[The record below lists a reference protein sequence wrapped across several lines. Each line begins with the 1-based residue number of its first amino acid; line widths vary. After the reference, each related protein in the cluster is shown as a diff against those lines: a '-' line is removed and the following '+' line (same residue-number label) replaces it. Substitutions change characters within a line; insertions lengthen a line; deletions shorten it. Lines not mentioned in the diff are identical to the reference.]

1 MHNIFSEDA
10 ILKLANV
17 LSNHLAQPEKYIF
30 SKTYNIKCGKIYVKS
45 FGDDAIIYL
54 DQCIDKKYVN
64 LWRNTS
70 IKILLKDLKHKTLD
84 NYYVVSFENVYYLLR
99 LLDDDAIAYLKK
111 KNIQHPIDLESPF
124 GKYAIISISSDDK
137 FISTCGTNDY
147 EFEGREDE
155 EIDDENDNTE
165 VELDSLQLFNED
177 DLVL

>member
-10 ILKLANV
+10 ILKLANI

-30 SKTYNIKCGKIYVKS
+30 PKTLSIKCGKIYIKS
-45 FGDDAIIYL
+45 FGEDAIMYL
-54 DQCIDKKYVN
+54 DQCIDHEYAN

-70 IKILLKDLKHKTLD
+70 IKIILKDLKHKTLD

-99 LLDDDAIAYLKK
+99 LLDNDAITYLKK
-111 KNIQHPIDLESPF
+111 KNIQNPIDLESPF
-124 GKYAIISISSDDK
+124 GKYAIISISNDDK

-147 EFEGREDE
+147 EIKYHDEDVVN
-155 EIDDENDNTE
+155 DDNNEE